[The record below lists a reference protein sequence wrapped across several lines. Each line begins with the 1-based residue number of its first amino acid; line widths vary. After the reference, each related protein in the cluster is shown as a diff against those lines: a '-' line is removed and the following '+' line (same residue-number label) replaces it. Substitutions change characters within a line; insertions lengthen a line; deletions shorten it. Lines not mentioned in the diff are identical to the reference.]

1 MKTKLSFVLATLF
14 FSLNAFALM
23 PNYVPG
29 QYKIDPDHTRVD
41 FVINHFVIS
50 EVEGRFN
57 DVKGNFLLAKK
68 FTLSTV
74 EAEIATTSIDT
85 AVAKRDEHL
94 RSKDFFD
101 VATYPRMT
109 LRGKHFTGKP
119 GAFTL
124 VTDLTIKDV
133 TKEVTFR
140 GKYTGSIK
148 DPMGNE
154 RVALN
159 MSTKINRKD
168 FHINYDDKID
178 IGPAVGDE
186 VTIMIRTEGIKTGDV
201 SK

>member
-1 MKTKLSFVLATLF
+1 MKTKLSLVLTVLF
-14 FSLNAFALM
+14 FSLSAFAV
-23 PNYVPG
+23 NYVPG

-74 EAEIATTSIDT
+74 EAEIATASIDT

-94 RSKDFFD
+94 RSKDFFE
-101 VATYPRMT
+101 VETYPRMI
-109 LRGKHFTGKP
+109 LRGKHFSGKP
-119 GAFTL
+119 GSFTL
-124 VTDLTIKDV
+124 VADLTIKDV

-148 DPMGNE
+148 DPSGNE

-168 FHINYDDKID
+168 FHINYNEKID
-178 IGPAVGDE
+178 IGPAVGEE
-186 VTIMIRTEGIKTGDV
+186 VTIMVRTEGIKTGEV